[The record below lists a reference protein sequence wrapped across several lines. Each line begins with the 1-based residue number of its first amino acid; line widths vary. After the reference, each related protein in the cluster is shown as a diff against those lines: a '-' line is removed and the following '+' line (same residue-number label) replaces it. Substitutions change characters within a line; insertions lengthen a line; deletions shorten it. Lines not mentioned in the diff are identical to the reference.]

1 MLKVSIKFSE
11 KKKKKKK
18 EKKKEKTRKRKEKE
32 KAYYVVCVL
41 KKCNKDKI
49 NRYFERALSVS

>member
-1 MLKVSIKFSE
+1 M
-11 KKKKKKK
+11 KKRR
-18 EKKKEKTRKRKEKE
+18 EKKEKTRKRKEKE

-41 KKCNKDKI
+41 KKCDKDRI